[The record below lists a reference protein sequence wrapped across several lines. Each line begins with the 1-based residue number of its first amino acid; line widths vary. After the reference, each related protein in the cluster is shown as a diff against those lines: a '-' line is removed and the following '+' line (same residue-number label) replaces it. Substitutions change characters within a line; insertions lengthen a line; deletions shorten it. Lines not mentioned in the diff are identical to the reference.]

1 MRKRNHR
8 TIENI
13 LGRAPM
19 PGLASREPAS
29 TQETLF
35 FIVADEPTTFDEA
48 QQQCCWRKTM
58 LEEMESIYNCTWELT
73 DLPIR
78 HHPIGLKWVFKIK
91 CDASGYIVK
100 HKARLVANGY
110 VQK

>member
-1 MRKRNHR
+1 
-8 TIENI
+8 
-13 LGRAPM
+13 
-19 PGLASREPAS
+19 
-29 TQETLF
+29 
-35 FIVADEPTTFDEA
+35 
-48 QQQCCWRKTM
+48 
-58 LEEMESIYNCTWELT
+58 MESIYNCTWELT

-91 CDASGYIVK
+91 RDESGYIVG